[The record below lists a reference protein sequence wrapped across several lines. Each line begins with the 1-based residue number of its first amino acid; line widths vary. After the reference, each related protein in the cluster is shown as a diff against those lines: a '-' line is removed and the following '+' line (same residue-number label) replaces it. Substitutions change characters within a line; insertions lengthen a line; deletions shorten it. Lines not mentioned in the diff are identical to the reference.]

1 MSRTTDS
8 QWHLGESRPWPP
20 PTPPPARRHRDTTA
34 HPRPASLQSPG
45 VTYTDSSRSKGINP
59 QGKRSK
65 GKVTGKPGKGHPSV
79 KKRVRKRHPDTG
91 KCIRSQKRSH
101 KAQQKRDLRKRL
113 HQVKQQISSRSGQIQ
128 LSLRIAAST
137 PTKKPTKVRAV
148 PANRRL
154 SAPCIAHPRTNRPR
168 AFEGKALVSKP
179 LSSIPTNGVSPAN
192 VLSRYTLKGLSLCN
206 FGYGRG

>member
-45 VTYTDSSRSKGINP
+45 VTYTDSSLSKGINP
-59 QGKRSK
+59 KAKDPKAKSQVSPVRAIRRSRSVFASAIPTPARASDRRSGPTK
-65 GKVTGKPGKGHPSV
+65 PSKSVTCGNV
-79 KKRVRKRHPDTG
+79 CT
-91 KCIRSQKRSH
+91 RS
-101 KAQQKRDLRKRL
+101 
-113 HQVKQQISSRSGQIQ
+113 SSRSGQIQ
-128 LSLRIAAST
+128 LSLRITAST
-137 PTKKPTKVRAV
+137 PTNKPTKVQAV

-168 AFEGKALVSKP
+168 AFEGKALVPKP

>member
-45 VTYTDSSRSKGINP
+45 VTYTDSSLSKGINP
-59 QGKRSK
+59 QGKGSK

-91 KCIRSQKRSH
+91 KCTRSQKRSCGNVCT
-101 KAQQKRDLRKRL
+101 RS
-113 HQVKQQISSRSGQIQ
+113 SSRSGQIQ

-137 PTKKPTKVRAV
+137 PTKKPTKVQAV

-179 LSSIPTNGVSPAN
+179 LSSIPTNRVSRRTCCRDTP
-192 VLSRYTLKGLSLCN
+192 
-206 FGYGRG
+206 

>member
-1 MSRTTDS
+1 MAPRRIPAVAATNSTASKATSGYHSTSKTSIVAKSRCD
-8 QWHLGESRPWPP
+8 
-20 PTPPPARRHRDTTA
+20 
-34 HPRPASLQSPG
+34 
-45 VTYTDSSRSKGINP
+45 
-59 QGKRSK
+59 
-65 GKVTGKPGKGHPSV
+65 
-79 KKRVRKRHPDTG
+79 

-113 HQVKQQISSRSGQIQ
+113 HQVKQQIRSD
-128 LSLRIAAST
+128 S
-137 PTKKPTKVRAV
+137 AV
-148 PANRRL
+148 VANRSEHSDQEADE
-154 SAPCIAHPRTNRPR
+154 SASCSREPSPECTCIAHPRTNRPR

>member
-45 VTYTDSSRSKGINP
+45 VTYTDSSLSKGINP
-59 QGKRSK
+59 QGKGSK

-91 KCIRSQKRSH
+91 TCIRSQKRSH
-101 KAQQKRDLRKRL
+101 KAQQKRDLRKRV
-113 HQVKQQISSRSGQIQ
+113 HRSSSGSGQIQ

-137 PTKKPTKVRAV
+137 PTKKPTKVQAV

-168 AFEGKALVSKP
+168 AFEGKALVPKP

-192 VLSRYTLKGLSLCN
+192 VLSRYTLKGVSLCN
-206 FGYGRG
+206 FSYGRG

>member
-45 VTYTDSSRSKGINP
+45 VTLTYTDLKPFERHQPPRQRI
-59 QGKRSK
+59 QRK

-113 HQVKQQISSRSGQIQ
+113 HQVKQQIRSD
-128 LSLRIAAST
+128 S
-137 PTKKPTKVRAV
+137 AV
-148 PANRRL
+148 VANRSEHSDQEADE
-154 SAPCIAHPRTNRPR
+154 SASCSREPSPECTVHCT
-168 AFEGKALVSKP
+168 
-179 LSSIPTNGVSPAN
+179 SSDESSSSV
-192 VLSRYTLKGLSLCN
+192 
-206 FGYGRG
+206 

>member
-45 VTYTDSSRSKGINP
+45 VTLTYTTSSLSKGTNP
-59 QGKRSK
+59 QGKGPKEKAKSQVSPVRAIRLPRSVFASAIPTPASASDRRSGPTK
-65 GKVTGKPGKGHPSV
+65 PSKSVTCGNV
-79 KKRVRKRHPDTG
+79 CT
-91 KCIRSQKRSH
+91 RS
-101 KAQQKRDLRKRL
+101 
-113 HQVKQQISSRSGQIQ
+113 SSRSGQNQ

-137 PTKKPTKVRAV
+137 PTKKPTKVHAV

>member
-45 VTYTDSSRSKGINP
+45 VTYTDSSLSKGINP
-59 QGKRSK
+59 QGKGSK

-113 HQVKQQISSRSGQIQ
+113 HQVKQQIRSD
-128 LSLRIAAST
+128 S
-137 PTKKPTKVRAV
+137 AV
-148 PANRRL
+148 VANRSEHSDQEADE
-154 SAPCIAHPRTNRPR
+154 SASCSREPSPECTCIAHPRTNRPR

-179 LSSIPTNGVSPAN
+179 RSSIPTNGVSPAN

>member
-45 VTYTDSSRSKGINP
+45 VTYTDSSLSKGINP
-59 QGKRSK
+59 QGKGSK

-91 KCIRSQKRSH
+91 TCIRSQKRSH

-113 HQVKQQISSRSGQIQ
+113 HQVKQQIRSDSAVVANRSEHSDQEADESASCSREPSPECTVHCTSSDESSSR
-128 LSLRIAAST
+128 
-137 PTKKPTKVRAV
+137 
-148 PANRRL
+148 
-154 SAPCIAHPRTNRPR
+154 
-168 AFEGKALVSKP
+168 KALVSMP
-179 LSSIPTNGVSPAN
+179 LSSIPQTERLRRTCCRDTP
-192 VLSRYTLKGLSLCN
+192 
-206 FGYGRG
+206 

>member
-1 MSRTTDS
+1 MSSEPNTSQTFCPARMVTRSCLVSRTTDS

-45 VTYTDSSRSKGINP
+45 VTYTDSSLSKGINP
-59 QGKRSK
+59 QGKGSK

-113 HQVKQQISSRSGQIQ
+113 HQVKQQIRSDSAALRPRSRRKCK
-128 LSLRIAAST
+128 LF
-137 PTKKPTKVRAV
+137 
-148 PANRRL
+148 
-154 SAPCIAHPRTNRPR
+154 PRTV
-168 AFEGKALVSKP
+168 A
-179 LSSIPTNGVSPAN
+179 
-192 VLSRYTLKGLSLCN
+192 
-206 FGYGRG
+206 

>member
-45 VTYTDSSRSKGINP
+45 VTYTDSSLSKGINP
-59 QGKRSK
+59 QGKGSK

-91 KCIRSQKRSH
+91 TCIRSQKRSH

-113 HQVKQQISSRSGQIQ
+113 HQVKQQIRSD
-128 LSLRIAAST
+128 S
-137 PTKKPTKVRAV
+137 AV
-148 PANRRL
+148 VANRSEHSDQEADE
-154 SAPCIAHPRTNRPR
+154 SASCSREPSPECTCIAHPRTNRPR